1 MDLAALRA
9 QFPVLER
16 VAYLNTGSVG
26 PLARAAAEA
35 AQADLRLQLEQGRGG
50 KAHFE
55 HAAALADRLRA
66 RIAGLLGCD
75 PWEVA
80 LTGATTDG
88 VNAVLAGLDLRPGD
102 EIVTS
107 DEEHPGLLAP
117 LALARDRH
125 GVELRTVPFASLAE
139 AVSASTR
146 LVACS
151 HVSWITGRVADVEA
165 LAAAPAPVLLDGAQ
179 GLGAIPVDVRA
190 LGCEYYAASG
200 QKWLCGPIGGG
211 YLYVRESAIDGLRPA
226 WPGYGTIADPARP
239 LASAPAAG
247 AARFDTGFAP
257 SHRSAWAL
265 AALDVLERAGLDA
278 LQRRAATL
286 ATRLAEQLAAAGA
299 TVAPRGS
306 PASGAEPGGDAAGA
320 EAGDGAAG
328 STLVA
333 WEAADPAAEAARLLA
348 AGLLVRN
355 LPGTPYVRASV
366 GGWTSEDEIERL
378 VAVATSRSSR

>member
-9 QFPVLER
+9 QLPVLER

-26 PLARAAAEA
+26 PLPRAAVEAAEA
-35 AQADLRLQLEQGRGG
+35 DLSLQLAEGRGG
-50 KAHFE
+50 RAHFE
-55 HAAALADRLRA
+55 HAAGLAERLRV
-66 RIAGLLGCD
+66 RVAGLLGCD
-75 PWEVA
+75 GWEVA

-125 GVELRTVPFASLAE
+125 GVELRVVPFDAVAD
-139 AVSASTR
+139 AVSVRTR

-151 HVSWITGRVADVEA
+151 HVSWISGRVADVDA

-200 QKWLCGPIGGG
+200 QKWLCGPVGSGC
-211 YLYVRESAIDGLRPA
+211 LYVREDALDGLSPA
-226 WPGYGTIADPARP
+226 WPGYGTIADTVRP
-239 LASAPAAG
+239 LDSAPAAG

-257 SHRSAWAL
+257 SHRSAWSL
-265 AALDVLERAGLDA
+265 AALDVLEGAGLAA
-278 LQRRAATL
+278 LHQRAASL
-286 ATRLAEQLAAAGA
+286 AAELAASLAGAGLAVAARDGASAGSAAAGA
-299 TVAPRGS
+299 
-306 PASGAEPGGDAAGA
+306 
-320 EAGDGAAG
+320 GAAD
-328 STLVA
+328 STLVS
-333 WEAADPAAEAARLLA
+333 WEAADPAAEAARLLD
-348 AGLLVRN
+348 AGLLVRD

-366 GGWTSEDEIERL
+366 GGWTSGEEIERL
-378 VAVATSRSSR
+378 VAAATSTSSR